1 LASYHLYRDGCGA
14 ARLSPGTKAPV
25 DGPPSTGVPFYRR
38 IAKDRA
44 LNIQVSRFPP
54 PSGDSASREEV
65 EAAFRTIIRWAG
77 DNPDRQGLLE
87 TPARAARAFGEYFA
101 GYKQDP
107 LAILNKTFDETG
119 GYEEMVVLRGI
130 SFESHCEHHLAPII
144 GQAWVAYVPN
154 GRVVGLSKLAR
165 VVDAYARRLQIQERM
180 TSEIA
185 FAVQEVLKPQGVG
198 VVVKAIHHC
207 MSSRGVHKVGAE
219 MVTSCMLGCFRD
231 NAPTRQEFLAMT
243 KQ

>member
-1 LASYHLYRDGCGA
+1 
-14 ARLSPGTKAPV
+14 
-25 DGPPSTGVPFYRR
+25 
-38 IAKDRA
+38 
-44 LNIQVSRFPP
+44 LNIQISPFPRPSDLSPSR
-54 PSGDSASREEV
+54 AEV

-77 DNPDRQGLLE
+77 DDPDRPGLLE
-87 TPARAARAFGEYFA
+87 TPARAARAFGEYFS

-185 FAVQEVLKPQGVG
+185 SAVQDVLQPQGVG
-198 VVVKAIHHC
+198 VVIKAVHHC

-231 NAPTRQEFLAMT
+231 NALTRQEFLAMT

>member
-1 LASYHLYRDGCGA
+1 M
-14 ARLSPGTKAPV
+14 
-25 DGPPSTGVPFYRR
+25 
-38 IAKDRA
+38 IACEPQGIER
-44 LNIQVSRFPP
+44 LNIQIKDFSQ
-54 PSGDSASREEV
+54 PSDGEPSREEV

-77 DNPDRQGLLE
+77 DNPNRPGLLE
-87 TPARAARAFGEYFA
+87 TPSRAARAFKEYFA
-101 GYKQDP
+101 GYQQDP
-107 LAILNKTFDETG
+107 LALLNKTFDETG

-165 VVDAYARRLQIQERM
+165 VVDAYAKRLQIQERM

-185 FAVQEVLKPQGVG
+185 AAVQEVLNPQGVG
-198 VVVKAIHHC
+198 VVIKAVNHC
-207 MSSRGVHKVGAE
+207 MSSRGIHKVGSE

-231 NAPTRQEFLAMT
+231 NPATRQEFLAMT

>member
-1 LASYHLYRDGCGA
+1 MNIQIGPFPQSSD
-14 ARLSPGTKAPV
+14 LSP
-25 DGPPSTGVPFYRR
+25 
-38 IAKDRA
+38 
-44 LNIQVSRFPP
+44 
-54 PSGDSASREEV
+54 SREEV

-77 DNPDRQGLLE
+77 DDPDRPGLLE
-87 TPARAARAFGEYFA
+87 TPARAARAFDEYFS
-101 GYKQDP
+101 GYQQDP
-107 LAILNKTFDETG
+107 LSILNKTFDETG

-144 GQAWVAYVPN
+144 GQAWVAYVPS

-185 FAVQEVLKPQGVG
+185 SAIQEVLQPQGVG
-198 VVVKAIHHC
+198 VVIKAVHHC

-231 NAPTRQEFLAMT
+231 NALTRQEFLAMT

>member
-1 LASYHLYRDGCGA
+1 LTIH
-14 ARLSPGTKAPV
+14 T
-25 DGPPSTGVPFYRR
+25 R
-38 IAKDRA
+38 IAA
-44 LNIQVSRFPP
+44 
-54 PSGDSASREEV
+54 PSHAKPSREEV

-77 DNPDRQGLLE
+77 DDPDRSGLLE

-101 GYKQDP
+101 GYEQDP

-130 SFESHCEHHLAPII
+130 PFESHCEHHLAPII

-165 VVDAYARRLQIQERM
+165 VVDAYAKRLQIQERM

-185 FAVQEVLKPQGVG
+185 SAVQEVLKPQGVG
-198 VVVKAIHHC
+198 VVIKATHHC
-207 MSSRGVHKVGAE
+207 MSSRGVHKVGAD

-231 NAPTRQEFLAMT
+231 NALTRQEFLAIAN
-243 KQ
+243 Q

>member
-1 LASYHLYRDGCGA
+1 M
-14 ARLSPGTKAPV
+14 
-25 DGPPSTGVPFYRR
+25 
-38 IAKDRA
+38 
-44 LNIQVSRFPP
+44 NIQIQDFSQ
-54 PSGDSASREEV
+54 PSHDEPSREEV

-77 DNPDRQGLLE
+77 DNPNRPGLLE
-87 TPARAARAFGEYFA
+87 TPSRAARAYKEYFA
-101 GYKQDP
+101 GYQQDP
-107 LAILNKTFDETG
+107 LALLNKTFDETG

-144 GQAWVAYVPN
+144 GQAFVAYVPN

-165 VVDAYARRLQIQERM
+165 VVDAYAKRLQIQERM

-185 FAVQEVLKPQGVG
+185 AAVQEVLQPQGVG
-198 VVVKAIHHC
+198 VVIKAVHHC
-207 MSSRGVHKVGAE
+207 MSSRGIHKVGSE

-231 NAPTRQEFLAMT
+231 NPATRQEFLAMT

>member
-1 LASYHLYRDGCGA
+1 MRPRSTSPVGRGA
-14 ARLSPGTKAPV
+14 L
-25 DGPPSTGVPFYRR
+25 
-38 IAKDRA
+38 IAKDSQ
-44 LNIQVSRFPP
+44 LNIQTKDFTQTSSNPP
-54 PSGDSASREEV
+54 SREEA

-77 DNPDRQGLLE
+77 ADPDRPGLLE
-87 TPARAARAFGEYFA
+87 TPSRAARAFREYFA
-101 GYKQDP
+101 GYEQDP
-107 LAILNKTFDETG
+107 LEILNKTFDETG

-130 SFESHCEHHLAPII
+130 SFQSHCEHHLAPII

-165 VVDAYARRLQIQERM
+165 VVDAYAKRLQIQERM

-185 FAVQEVLKPQGVG
+185 SAVQEVLQPQGVG
-198 VVVKAIHHC
+198 VVIKAIHHC
-207 MSSRGVHKVGAE
+207 LSSRGVQKVGAE

>member
-1 LASYHLYRDGCGA
+1 M
-14 ARLSPGTKAPV
+14 
-25 DGPPSTGVPFYRR
+25 
-38 IAKDRA
+38 
-44 LNIQVSRFPP
+44 NIQIQDFSQ
-54 PSGDSASREEV
+54 PSHDEPSREEV

-77 DNPDRQGLLE
+77 DNPNRPGLLE
-87 TPARAARAFGEYFA
+87 TPSRAARAFKEYFA
-101 GYKQDP
+101 GYQQDP
-107 LAILNKTFDETG
+107 LALLNKTFDETG

-144 GQAWVAYVPN
+144 GQAFVAYVPN

-165 VVDAYARRLQIQERM
+165 VVDAYAKRLQIQERM

-185 FAVQEVLKPQGVG
+185 AAVQEVLQPQGVG
-198 VVVKAIHHC
+198 VVIKAVHHC
-207 MSSRGVHKVGAE
+207 MSSRGIHKVGSE

-231 NAPTRQEFLAMT
+231 NPATRQEFLAMT

>member
-1 LASYHLYRDGCGA
+1 M
-14 ARLSPGTKAPV
+14 
-25 DGPPSTGVPFYRR
+25 
-38 IAKDRA
+38 
-44 LNIQVSRFPP
+44 NIQIKGFGQ
-54 PSGDSASREEV
+54 PSSDAPSREEA

-77 DNPDRQGLLE
+77 DNPDRPGLLE
-87 TPARAARAFGEYFA
+87 TPSRAARAFKEYFA
-101 GYKQDP
+101 GYQQDP
-107 LAILNKTFDETG
+107 LALLNKTFDETG

-144 GQAWVAYVPN
+144 GQAWVAYVPD

-165 VVDAYARRLQIQERM
+165 VVDAYAKRLQIQERM

-185 FAVQEVLKPQGVG
+185 AAVQEVLQPQGVG
-198 VVVKAIHHC
+198 VVIKAVHHC
-207 MSSRGVHKVGAE
+207 MSSRGIHKVGAE

-231 NAPTRQEFLAMT
+231 NAATRQEFLAMT

>member
-1 LASYHLYRDGCGA
+1 LTIH
-14 ARLSPGTKAPV
+14 T
-25 DGPPSTGVPFYRR
+25 R
-38 IAKDRA
+38 IAA
-44 LNIQVSRFPP
+44 PP
-54 PSGDSASREEV
+54 QTKPSREEV

-77 DNPDRQGLLE
+77 DDPDRSGLKE

-101 GYKQDP
+101 GYEQDP

-130 SFESHCEHHLAPII
+130 PFESHCEHHLAPII

-165 VVDAYARRLQIQERM
+165 VVDAYAKRLQIQERM

-198 VVVKAIHHC
+198 VVIKATHHC
-207 MSSRGVHKVGAE
+207 MASRGVHKVGAD

-231 NAPTRQEFLAMT
+231 NALTRQEFLAIAN
-243 KQ
+243 Q

>member
-1 LASYHLYRDGCGA
+1 LTIHTRI
-14 ARLSPGTKAPV
+14 TAPN
-25 DGPPSTGVPFYRR
+25 
-38 IAKDRA
+38 
-44 LNIQVSRFPP
+44 NIRP
-54 PSGDSASREEV
+54 SREEA

-77 DNPDRQGLLE
+77 DDPERPGLLE
-87 TPARAARAFGEYFA
+87 TPARAARAYREYFV
-101 GYKQDP
+101 GYDQDP

-130 SFESHCEHHLAPII
+130 PFESHCEHHLAPII

-165 VVDAYARRLQIQERM
+165 VVDAYAKRLQIQERM

-185 FAVQEVLKPQGVG
+185 FAVQGVLKPQGVG
-198 VVVKAIHHC
+198 VVIKATHHC
-207 MSSRGVHKVGAE
+207 MASRGVHKVGAD

-231 NAPTRQEFLAMT
+231 SAPTRQEFLAIAN
-243 KQ
+243 Q

>member
-1 LASYHLYRDGCGA
+1 
-14 ARLSPGTKAPV
+14 
-25 DGPPSTGVPFYRR
+25 
-38 IAKDRA
+38 
-44 LNIQVSRFPP
+44 LNIQISPFPR
-54 PSGDSASREEV
+54 PSDLSPSREEV
-65 EAAFRTIIRWAG
+65 EAAFRTIIRWTG
-77 DNPDRQGLLE
+77 DDPDRPGLLE
-87 TPARAARAFGEYFA
+87 TPARAARAFDEYFS

-107 LAILNKTFDETG
+107 LSILNKTFDETG

-185 FAVQEVLKPQGVG
+185 SAVQEVLQPQGVG

-231 NAPTRQEFLAMT
+231 NALTRQEFLAMT

>member
-1 LASYHLYRDGCGA
+1 
-14 ARLSPGTKAPV
+14 
-25 DGPPSTGVPFYRR
+25 
-38 IAKDRA
+38 
-44 LNIQVSRFPP
+44 LNIPTRDFSPQSIDAP
-54 PSGDSASREEV
+54 SREEV

-77 DNPDRQGLLE
+77 DNPDRPGLLE
-87 TPARAARAFGEYFA
+87 TPSRAARAFKEYFA
-101 GYKQDP
+101 GYQQDP
-107 LAILNKTFDETG
+107 LALLNKTFDETG
-119 GYEEMVVLRGI
+119 GYEEMVVLREI

-165 VVDAYARRLQIQERM
+165 VVEAYAKRLQIQERM

-185 FAVQEVLKPQGVG
+185 SAVQEVLQPQGVG
-198 VVVKAIHHC
+198 VVIKAMHHC
-207 MSSRGVHKVGAE
+207 LSSRGIHKVGAE

-231 NAPTRQEFLAMT
+231 NAATRQEFLAMT

>member
-1 LASYHLYRDGCGA
+1 MPRGRVRIDGYGQVKDCG
-14 ARLSPGTKAPV
+14 
-25 DGPPSTGVPFYRR
+25 
-38 IAKDRA
+38 
-44 LNIQVSRFPP
+44 LNIHEKSFPRP
-54 PSGDSASREEV
+54 ALEAPTRDEV

-77 DNPDRQGLLE
+77 DDPDRHGLLE
-87 TPARAARAFGEYFA
+87 TPSRAARAFREYFA
-101 GYKQDP
+101 GYQQDP
-107 LAILNKTFDETG
+107 LAILDKTFHETA
-119 GYEEMVVLRGI
+119 GYEEMIVLRGI
-130 SFESHCEHHLAPII
+130 SFVSHCEHHLAPIT

-165 VVDAYARRLQIQERM
+165 VVDVYAKRLQIQERM

-185 FAVQEVLKPQGVG
+185 TAVQDALQPQGVG
-198 VVVKAIHHC
+198 VVIKAVHHC
-207 MSSRGVHKVGAE
+207 LSSRGANKTGAE

>member
-1 LASYHLYRDGCGA
+1 LTIH
-14 ARLSPGTKAPV
+14 T
-25 DGPPSTGVPFYRR
+25 R
-38 IAKDRA
+38 IAA
-44 LNIQVSRFPP
+44 
-54 PSGDSASREEV
+54 PSPAKPLREEV

-77 DNPDRQGLLE
+77 DDPDRSGLLE
-87 TPARAARAFGEYFA
+87 TPARAARAFREYFA
-101 GYKQDP
+101 GYEQDP

-130 SFESHCEHHLAPII
+130 PFESHCEHHLAPII

-165 VVDAYARRLQIQERM
+165 VVDAYAKRLQIQERM

-198 VVVKAIHHC
+198 VVIKATHHC
-207 MSSRGVHKVGAE
+207 MASRGVHKVGAD

-231 NAPTRQEFLAMT
+231 NALTRQEFLAIAN
-243 KQ
+243 Q